1 MSVKMDICE
10 NMSIADSLGKIVD
23 LNDLFS
29 MNNIIIFVVL
39 MAVLLVVGIKMKL
52 LPPALMDKIPF
63 LKEKK
68 QVEFAEESESAAD
81 ETDNE
86 KE

>member
-1 MSVKMDICE
+1 MDICE

-52 LPPALMDKIPF
+52 LSPALMDKIPF
-63 LKEKK
+63 LKENKH
-68 QVEFAEESESAAD
+68 VEFAEESESAAD

>member
-1 MSVKMDICE
+1 MDICE

-63 LKEKK
+63 FKR
-68 QVEFAEESESAAD
+68 EE
-81 ETDNE
+81 TG
-86 KE
+86 